1 MSPQQHDRLP
11 EEIYVRRRVAA
22 AVVVIV
28 AVAALIWAAV
38 ALGGGSEEEQQPA
51 STSAAVQES
60 TAHTPSSAEA
70 STSASEEAESSENTE
85 SPESSESEEP
95 SEEPSEAATSTVAAA
110 AKRTCELG
118 DLEITAKTS
127 QATFREGD
135 KPTFYMTVKNPTAAD
150 CQINLD
156 EETLRFEVYA
166 MADNSRVWSDVDCN
180 PSEGSGKRSFPKGEE
195 RHFES
200 VWSRTT
206 SAPRQC
212 EARKPV
218 EPGAYYL
225 HAVIGTHASPAQPF
239 NLA

>member
-1 MSPQQHDRLP
+1 M
-11 EEIYVRRRVAA
+11 RRRVAA

-70 STSASEEAESSENTE
+70 SASASEEAESSENTE
-85 SPESSESEEP
+85 SPESPESSESSESEEP
-95 SEEPSEAATSTVAAA
+95 SEAVTSTVAAA
-110 AKRTCELG
+110 AKRTCELN

-206 SAPRQC
+206 SAPQQC

-225 HAVIGTHASPAQPF
+225 HAVIGKHASPAQPF